1 MLEQTSD
8 NFLVVGTQRVEAACH
23 ARNADSEPADAHIA
37 HAVALLDGQ
46 PTHLS
51 RSFRPVVGQTPHSW
65 RQMRRWPMEEP
76 LVEPTCESADEEDLR
91 AHPGAVCPSAAE
103 RRAGAWSVRPV
114 YRRVPAVHAAA
125 LLRDPVQIAHNATA
139 TVIDRQD
146 EFAGHDACDR
156 AATTPR
162 ASMTALALM
171 MIGLM
176 TGCSGSPSRSI
187 LGSYFPSWM
196 VCALIGLVAALVA
209 RVALKATGLLG
220 ELPAPL
226 VVLLSIG
233 CATTFALWLLW
244 LA

>member
-1 MLEQTSD
+1 
-8 NFLVVGTQRVEAACH
+8 
-23 ARNADSEPADAHIA
+23 
-37 HAVALLDGQ
+37 
-46 PTHLS
+46 
-51 RSFRPVVGQTPHSW
+51 
-65 RQMRRWPMEEP
+65 
-76 LVEPTCESADEEDLR
+76 
-91 AHPGAVCPSAAE
+91 
-103 RRAGAWSVRPV
+103 
-114 YRRVPAVHAAA
+114 VHAAA
-125 LLRDPVQIAHNATA
+125 VLRNPVQIEYNASA
-139 TVIDRQD
+139 TMIDTQ
-146 EFAGHDACDR
+146 EGFAGRDGRDR
-156 AATTPR
+156 AAIMPR

-171 MIGLM
+171 AIGLM

>member
-1 MLEQTSD
+1 MS
-8 NFLVVGTQRVEAACH
+8 
-23 ARNADSEPADAHIA
+23 
-37 HAVALLDGQ
+37 
-46 PTHLS
+46 
-51 RSFRPVVGQTPHSW
+51 
-65 RQMRRWPMEEP
+65 
-76 LVEPTCESADEEDLR
+76 
-91 AHPGAVCPSAAE
+91 
-103 RRAGAWSVRPV
+103 
-114 YRRVPAVHAAA
+114 
-125 LLRDPVQIAHNATA
+125 A
-139 TVIDRQD
+139 TVIDTQQ
-146 EFAGHDACDR
+146 EFGGRDARDR
-156 AATTPR
+156 VATMPR

-171 MIGLM
+171 VIGLM
-176 TGCSGSPSRSI
+176 TGCDGSPSRSI